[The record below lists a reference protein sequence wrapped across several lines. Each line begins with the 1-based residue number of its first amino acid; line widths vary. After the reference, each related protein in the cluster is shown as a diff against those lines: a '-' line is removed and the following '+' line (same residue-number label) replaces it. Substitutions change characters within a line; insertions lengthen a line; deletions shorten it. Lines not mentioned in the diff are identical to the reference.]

1 MWKKTPSPTF
11 TQPRLEKALSTSASH
26 SDKVGLTLSV
36 GTLWRMIS
44 SPRQLLWESCQLMRP
59 QFPITGGCLKTV
71 FLSGLPRPSGGMH
84 LLLLSLGVSLLP
96 LPWAQESGDKDS
108 LAGDCS
114 AISPLLGPGGL

>member
-26 SDKVGLTLSV
+26 SDEVGLTLSV
-36 GTLWRMIS
+36 GTLC
-44 SPRQLLWESCQLMRP
+44 QLLWESCQLMRP

-84 LLLLSLGVSLLP
+84 LLLLSLGCHSCPHLGHRSLV
-96 LPWAQESGDKDS
+96 
-108 LAGDCS
+108 
-114 AISPLLGPGGL
+114 IRIH